1 MGVLVSVQN
10 RGTIA
15 IPPALRHAY
24 HLDEAG
30 AQVEII
36 EEDGR
41 LVLIPKIAVDA
52 SSAWFYTAQ
61 WQAKEREASQAY
73 AAGLGTSYS
82 SAEDFLADLP

>member
-1 MGVLVSVQN
+1 MLVSVQN

-15 IPPALRHAY
+15 IPPAIRRTY
-24 HLDEAG
+24 HLDEDG

-52 SSAWFYTAQ
+52 ASAWFYTAD
-61 WQAKEREASQAY
+61 WQAKEREASAAY
-73 AAGLGTSYS
+73 AAGRGASYS
-82 SAEDFLADLP
+82 TAEDFIADLS